1 MTGYPHRVTDHKHRP
16 GEHDIS
22 GFPEGTHIIHNPTQ
36 ADIDSHVGAAEG
48 SDLLGRHGRRF
59 HLIEGS
65 KRTAIEVIHF
75 VEGRGGFFRKKELV
89 LDRSVYVLPEGT
101 SLDEAR
107 RIGYRLVE
115 EVHRSL
121 RPIS

>member
-1 MTGYPHRVTDHKHRP
+1 VTDHKHRP
-16 GEHDIS
+16 EERDIS
-22 GFPEGTHIIHNPTQ
+22 GFPEGTRIIHNPTQ
-36 ADIDSHVGAAEG
+36 TDFDSHVGAAEG

-59 HLIEGS
+59 QLIEGS

-75 VEGRGGFFRKKELV
+75 VERGKGFFRKKELV

-107 RIGYRLVE
+107 RIGYRLVH

-121 RPIS
+121 PPIS